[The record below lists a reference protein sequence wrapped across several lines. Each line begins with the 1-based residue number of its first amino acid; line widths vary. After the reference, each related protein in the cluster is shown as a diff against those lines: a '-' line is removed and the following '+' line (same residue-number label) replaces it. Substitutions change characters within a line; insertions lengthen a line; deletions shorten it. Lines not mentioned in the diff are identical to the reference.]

1 LGENDRKAGAAR
13 HRADIR
19 RHQSRTKTRT
29 MSLRQKDYKVGYK
42 RPPQHTQWKKGQ
54 CGNPKRQYRR
64 APKGTVALIDAAFEA
79 RIDIVENGASRR
91 VSVFEAIFLQL
102 WTKEMSGDKRA
113 IAVRLKYQEFV
124 SQQGGPSEIIVE
136 HVCQESTENE

>member
-1 LGENDRKAGAAR
+1 
-13 HRADIR
+13 
-19 RHQSRTKTRT
+19 

-54 CGNPKRQYRR
+54 CGNPKRQYKR

-91 VSVFEAIFLQL
+91 VSVFEAILLQL
-102 WTKEMSGDKRA
+102 WCKEMAGDKRA
-113 IAVRLKYQEFV
+113 TTVQLKYHEFV
-124 SQQGGPSEIIVE
+124 ANQDGPGGTVIEYVGNDE
-136 HVCQESTENE
+136 TRRLAEGLQERGTKNE

>member
-1 LGENDRKAGAAR
+1 
-13 HRADIR
+13 
-19 RHQSRTKTRT
+19 
-29 MSLRQKDYKVGYK
+29 MSLRQNNYKIGYK

-54 CGNPKRQYRR
+54 CGNPKRQYKR
-64 APKGTVALIDAAFEA
+64 ASKGTVALIDAAFEA

-124 SQQGGPSEIIVE
+124 AQQSGSRKIIIERVY
-136 HVCQESTENE
+136 QEEPQN

>member
-1 LGENDRKAGAAR
+1 MRSAGRPDPYLPAANVKTTSA
-13 HRADIR
+13 ADYMVLV
-19 RHQSRTKTRT
+19 SW
-29 MSLRQKDYKVGYK
+29 G
-42 RPPQHTQWKKGQ
+42 QHDGGGSCCQPG
-54 CGNPKRQYRR
+54 PQYRR

-91 VSVFEAIFLQL
+91 VSVFEEIFLQL

-124 SQQGGPSEIIVE
+124 SRQGGPSEIIVE
-136 HVCQESTENE
+136 QVCQESTENE

>member
-1 LGENDRKAGAAR
+1 
-13 HRADIR
+13 
-19 RHQSRTKTRT
+19 
-29 MSLRQKDYKVGYK
+29 MSLRQNNYKIGYK

-54 CGNPKRQYRR
+54 CGNPKRQYKH
-64 APKGTVALIDAAFEA
+64 ASKGTVALIDAQFEKQV
-79 RIDIVENGASRR
+79 DIVENGASRR

-136 HVCQESTENE
+136 QVCQESTENE

>member
-1 LGENDRKAGAAR
+1 
-13 HRADIR
+13 
-19 RHQSRTKTRT
+19 

-42 RPPQHTQWKKGQ
+42 RPPKNTQWKKGQ
-54 CGNPKRQYRR
+54 CGNPKRQYKR
-64 APKGTVALIDAAFEA
+64 APKGTVALIDAAFAEQ
-79 RIDIVENGASRR
+79 IDIVEKGASRR

-124 SQQGGPSEIIVE
+124 SQQGGPSEFIIERVSGE
-136 HVCQESTENE
+136 PLKTRTGK

>member
-1 LGENDRKAGAAR
+1 
-13 HRADIR
+13 
-19 RHQSRTKTRT
+19 

-42 RPPQHTQWKKGQ
+42 RPPRYTQWKKGQ
-54 CGNPKRQYRR
+54 CGNPKRQYKR
-64 APKGTVALIDAAFEA
+64 APKGTVALIDAQFEKQVEM
-79 RIDIVENGASRR
+79 VENGASRR

-102 WTKEMSGDKRA
+102 WRKEMAGDKRA

>member
-1 LGENDRKAGAAR
+1 
-13 HRADIR
+13 
-19 RHQSRTKTRT
+19 

-42 RPPQHTQWKKGQ
+42 RPPQYTQWKTRQ
-54 CGNPKRQYRR
+54 CGNPKRQYKR

>member
-1 LGENDRKAGAAR
+1 
-13 HRADIR
+13 
-19 RHQSRTKTRT
+19 

-54 CGNPKRQYRR
+54 CGNPKRQYKR
-64 APKGTVALIDAAFEA
+64 ASKGTVALIDAAFEA

-136 HVCQESTENE
+136 HVCQESNENE

>member
-1 LGENDRKAGAAR
+1 
-13 HRADIR
+13 
-19 RHQSRTKTRT
+19 

-42 RPPQHTQWKKGQ
+42 RPPQQTQWKKGQ

-113 IAVRLKYQEFV
+113 TTVRLKYQEFGA
-124 SQQGGPSEIIVE
+124 SQGGPGGIVIE
-136 HVCQESTENE
+136 YVGNDDTRRLAEGLQERGTKNE